1 MTKKKRILFGAVDIG
16 YRIEHYSKF
25 IKENFDDV
33 LQAESFS
40 KYKLPDS
47 HYKTHYTYVC
57 DVTKEAK
64 FKVYVYTFFFFL
76 KALFRYDIFHFLS
89 GETILP
95 WKFRGFEL
103 ACYKL
108 FGKKIVMHFVGSDI
122 RSEEYLFE
130 KNENLEA
137 FLRGTYQIQTP
148 ISSKIQET
156 LILQAKKYADHLLV
170 STPDLLQIL
179 PEATYLPVFLDPE
192 NLDHEHRPK
201 TSINTRQISI
211 LHSPSASRT
220 KGSKYLE
227 QVFLNLKNKFGDKIK
242 FISPQ
247 KNLHD
252 INGYATTR
260 YELLSL
266 MSEADIVIDQLLI
279 GWYGLKAVEAMC
291 FNCKT
296 LCFIEPELEK
306 YLPNGIPL
314 INCNVLNLEYKLE
327 ELIENWVYKN
337 EAPKQKL
344 SIHEISNYKD
354 FLFNVWLN
362 NS

>member
-33 LQAESFS
+33 LEAESFS
-40 KYKLPDS
+40 KYKLPES
-47 HYKTHYTYVC
+47 HYKTNYTYVC
-57 DVTKEAK
+57 DVTKESK

-95 WKFRGFEL
+95 WKLRGFEL

-108 FGKKIVMHFVGSDI
+108 FGKKIIMHFVGSDI

-137 FLRGTYQIQTP
+137 FLKGTYQMQSP
-148 ISSKIQET
+148 ISSDIQLK
-156 LILQAKKYADHLLV
+156 LIQQARKYAHSILV
-170 STPDLLQIL
+170 STPDLLQII
-179 PEATYLPVFLDPE
+179 PEAMYLPVFLDPE
-192 NLDHEHRPK
+192 NLDYEKRSK
-201 TSINTRQISI
+201 TSNITGQISI

-227 QVFLNLKNKFGDKIK
+227 QIFVNLENKFGDKIK
-242 FISPQ
+242 FITPQ
-247 KNLHD
+247 KNLNN
-252 INGYATTR
+252 IQGYAATR

-279 GWYGLKAVEAMC
+279 GWYGLKAVEALS
-291 FNCKT
+291 FNCT
-296 LCFIEPELEK
+296 VFCFI
-306 YLPNGIPL
+306 NPL
-314 INCNVLNLEYKLE
+314 LIDFVQLNDSLKAANILNLEDEITTCINEFLYKPE
-327 ELIENWVYKN
+327 EPEI
-337 EAPKQKL
+337 AIP
-344 SIHEISNYKD
+344 SIHNINNYRD
-354 FLFNVWLN
+354 QLALLW
-362 NS
+362 S